1 MLTPLKDLVLE
12 AQSRGYAVG
21 AFNFSN
27 LEILKAI
34 VSVATRLSSPVIV
47 QTSQSAI
54 KYAGLEYI
62 VAMARVAGQSAGV
75 PVALHLDHGTD
86 EDLVMACIKAGYS
99 SVMID
104 GSHLPIPENI
114 KLTKRIVEA
123 AKPAGVSVE
132 AELGR
137 LGGVEDEISVAERD
151 VAFTDPAEARRFVE
165 ATGVDALA
173 VAIGTAHGQYKG
185 EPKLDFPRLEQIR
198 VAVPTPLV
206 LHGASG
212 LPADDI
218 QKAVQRGV
226 CKINIDTDLRLAFHQ
241 AVKEFVL
248 QSDDYDPRKILT
260 PAIKGM
266 EEVVEAKIRLFGSA
280 GMAAK

>member
-104 GSHLPIPENI
+104 GSHLPMPENI